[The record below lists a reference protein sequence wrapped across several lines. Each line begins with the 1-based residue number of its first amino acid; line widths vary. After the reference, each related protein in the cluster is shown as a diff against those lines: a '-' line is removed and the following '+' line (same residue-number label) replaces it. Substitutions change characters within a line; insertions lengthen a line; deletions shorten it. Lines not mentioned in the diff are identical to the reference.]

1 MSRRQVFQWQ
11 LAASGALLLLVFT
24 AIRLLW
30 YPGAYFAISGVQTQ
44 LWVLAGVMFVVGPV
58 LSAFVYKPGKKNLV
72 MDLSILAAVEVA
84 AVVVATTLIFQG
96 RPAFSVFAVDR
107 FEAVSGK
114 EVDLANAAAGLPLS
128 RPGHAPRLVY
138 AKLPEDPEAMS
149 QLMDE
154 TVLMGMAD
162 IDRRPEFW
170 QPYAQGIAAIKAAA
184 RPLDDLLQGEDPQKG
199 VVRDWLAASGGRSGD
214 YIFLPLRGR
223 AGDAAIV
230 LHTDIGFPVA
240 TLLVDPW

>member
-1 MSRRQVFQWQ
+1 MSRLHVFQWR

-30 YPGAYFAISGVQTQ
+30 YPDAYFAISGIQKQ
-44 LWVLAGVMFVVGPV
+44 LWVLVGVMFVVGPV
-58 LSAFVYKPGKKNLV
+58 LSAFVYKPGKKSLA
-72 MDLSILAAVEVA
+72 MDLSILTAVEVA
-84 AVVVATTLIFQG
+84 AVVVATTVIFQG

-107 FEAVSGK
+107 FEAVSSA
-114 EVDLANAAAGLPLS
+114 EVNLADASAGLQVS

-170 QPYAQGIAAIKAAA
+170 QPYARGIATIKSAA
-184 RPLDDLLQGEDPQKG
+184 RPLDELLQGADGQNG
-199 VVRDWLAASGGRSGD
+199 TISDWLASQGGNAND
-214 YIFLPLRGR
+214 YIYLPLRGR
-223 AGDAAIV
+223 AGDAAVI
-230 LHTDIGFPVA
+230 LHADIGFPVA
-240 TLLVDPW
+240 TLPVDPW

>member
-1 MSRRQVFQWQ
+1 MSRLRVFQWR
-11 LAASGALLLLVFT
+11 LLASGALLLLVFT

-30 YPGAYFAISGVQTQ
+30 YPDAYFAISGVRKQ

-58 LSAFVYKPGKKNLV
+58 LSAFVYKPGKKNLA
-72 MDLSILAAVEVA
+72 MDLSILTAVEVT
-84 AVVVATTLIFQG
+84 AVVVATTMIFLG
-96 RPAFSVFAVDR
+96 RPVFSVFAVDR

-114 EVDLANAAAGLPLS
+114 EVDLANAAAGLPVS
-128 RPGHAPRLVY
+128 RPGHAPRLIY
-138 AKLPEDPEAMS
+138 AELPEDPEAMS

-170 QPYAQGIAAIKAAA
+170 QPYAQGIATIKAAA
-184 RPLDDLLQGEDPQKG
+184 RPLEDLLKG
-199 VVRDWLAASGGRSGD
+199 DDGQRGIIDDWLAANGGSVGD

-223 AGDAAIV
+223 AGDAAVI
-230 LHTDIGFPVA
+230 LHADIGFPVT